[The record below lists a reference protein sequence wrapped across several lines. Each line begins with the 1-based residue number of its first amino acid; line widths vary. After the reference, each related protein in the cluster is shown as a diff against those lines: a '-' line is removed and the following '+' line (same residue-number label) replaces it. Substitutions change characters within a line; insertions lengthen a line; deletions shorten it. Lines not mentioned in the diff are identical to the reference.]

1 MELLALRDG
10 FAMVGAEMIAWGEGR
25 RPKPQSMEE
34 RLRRAPWVMTACT
47 VLLAVAVAG
56 ILVSLLQR

>member
-1 MELLALRDG
+1 
-10 FAMVGAEMIAWGEGR
+10 MIGWGEGR

-34 RLRRAPWVMTACT
+34 RLRRALWVMTACA
-47 VLLAVAVAG
+47 VLLAAAVAG